1 MSVVAQRIAMN
12 AALRPFDIVSAC
24 NVRCFIGT
32 SVSPLYLGE
41 VGYEVLD
48 LLRID
53 LEVLFYLRTS

>member
-1 MSVVAQRIAMN
+1 MSVVAQRFAMN
-12 AALRPFDIVSAC
+12 AALWPFDIVSAC
-24 NVRCFIGT
+24 NVHCFIGT
-32 SVSPLYLGE
+32 SVSPLYLCE